1 MVFVVVI
8 PKLQPPFLLVAAVR
22 LGHEEE
28 CVCSIMC
35 MGLPGR
41 EGEPYPSNYLSI
53 SSSSRALIESPLLM
67 ETWEINGNFPKEC
80 AAHC

>member
-22 LGHEEE
+22 LGQEEE

-35 MGLPGR
+35 MDLPGR
-41 EGEPYPSNYLSI
+41 EGEPYPSNYLSQ
-53 SSSSRALIESPLLM
+53 
-67 ETWEINGNFPKEC
+67 
-80 AAHC
+80 